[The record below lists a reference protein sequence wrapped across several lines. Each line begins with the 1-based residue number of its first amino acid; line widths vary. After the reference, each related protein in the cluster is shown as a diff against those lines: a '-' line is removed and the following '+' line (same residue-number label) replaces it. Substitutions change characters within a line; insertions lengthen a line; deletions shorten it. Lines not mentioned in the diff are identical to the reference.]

1 MLFEVGVYA
10 PQGGTK
16 ESTPQRSTKKSALKG
31 CLSRSL
37 TSFPIYDADN
47 VAVYIYPG
55 IIFRLLEYEK
65 IADIGHQKNDAV
77 QAVKSLLDCKNRE
90 QNR

>member
-1 MLFEVGVYA
+1 MLFEVGVY
-10 PQGGTK
+10 
-16 ESTPQRSTKKSALKG
+16 TPQRGTKKSALKG

-37 TSFPIYDADN
+37 ISFPIYDADN

-65 IADIGHQKNDAV
+65 IADIGCEKDETMEP
-77 QAVKSLLDCKNRE
+77 VKSLLDCQDRK

>member
-16 ESTPQRSTKKSALKG
+16 ESTLKG

-37 TSFPIYDADN
+37 SSCLIYDADN

-55 IIFRLLEYEK
+55 IIFRLTENEK
-65 IADIGHQKNDAV
+65 IADIGYQKNDAV
-77 QAVKSLLDCKNRE
+77 QAVKSLLHCKNRE
-90 QNR
+90 KNR

>member
-1 MLFEVGVYA
+1 MFFEVGVY
-10 PQGGTK
+10 
-16 ESTPQRSTKKSALKG
+16 TPQEGTKKSAMKG

-55 IIFRLLEYEK
+55 IIFRLTENEK
-65 IADIGHQKNDAV
+65 IADIGYQKNDAV
-77 QAVKSLLDCKNRE
+77 QAVKSLLDRKNRK